1 MLCDENEPENMD
13 FLNSEETFHVS
24 FRYMYLPEN
33 VLHRLM
39 VRHGYEL
46 KMKDVWRTGAVFVRK
61 ECGWSSTVRIKDNC
75 LDIYAKADNQKEH
88 PVNSYLT
95 MIREIIIS
103 VLADA
108 DIREK
113 RIISRMRR
121 WSEVRKPART
131 ISTRAYLEAS

>member
-1 MLCDENEPENMD
+1 MD

-95 MIREIIIS
+95 MIRES
-103 VLADA
+103 VYKINEDFGLTADEYIA
-108 DIREK
+108 Y
-113 RIISRMRR
+113 
-121 WSEVRKPART
+121 RKDGKEDNFP
-131 ISTRAYLEAS
+131 